1 MRVTDR
7 MLYDTAAAHAGRARD
22 RMEQASQEVASGARF
37 EHPGDDPVSAGMLVP
52 QRLGEARYSAI
63 LASTRR
69 ANDEISSAD
78 DALAGLSELFSR
90 ARELAVQFAN
100 ATYNSEQRSVGS
112 NEVAKLYQQAIA
124 LLNTR
129 VENRYV
135 FGGNLDAAPPF
146 DSAGNYLGDTAVRQV
161 EIAPGVLQDASVRAD
176 VLAKGVGGGT
186 DALAALQS
194 LAAAL
199 STNDIAG
206 IQAALDPL
214 DSSIGQVAHAR
225 TQAGAIESVLEAAST
240 AAQAAR
246 DAEKARASR
255 EVDTDAI
262 DASSRLALAQ
272 RALDASLTAASESF
286 RLTLL
291 NKLG

>member
-69 ANDEISSAD
+69 ANDEVSSAD

-135 FGGNLDAAPPF
+135 FGGNLDASPPF
-146 DSAGNYLGDTAVRQV
+146 DSAGSYRGDTAVRQV

-176 VLAKGVGGGT
+176 VLAKGAGGGT

-194 LAAAL
+194 LATAL

-255 EVDTDAI
+255 EVDADAI

-272 RALDASLTAASESF
+272 RALDASLSAASESF